1 MLNGYAEYKKLTFIN
16 NKSKMMKK
24 ILIGVVIV
32 TTFKIVS
39 TTRAFPTK
47 AQAMKSNNG
56 NVGNLDGILSGSS
69 KKVVVTSIPQ
79 LGERGSFFSRFV
91 YPTEG
96 VAPVTD
102 IARNGDVLT
111 ASKKSA
117 EAPSTIGVTKTP
129 GTQELRTV
137 SQLDSIFPPVV
148 KNIYTN
154 KA

>member
-1 MLNGYAEYKKLTFIN
+1 
-16 NKSKMMKK
+16 MMKK

-32 TTFKIVS
+32 TTFKIAS